1 MKLELIPYT
10 DLILHEKTQPFDFE
24 NPPHDPAELAEAMNA
39 LVEEKNGLGLAC
51 PQVGISFAM
60 FVMRGPIACFNPTI
74 ITVSDELIELEEGCL
89 SLAGIVL
96 KINRPRHVRV
106 RYQDQVGKTHT
117 ATWANMTAR
126 IVQHEMDHLE
136 GILFT
141 DLVSR
146 TRLDMA
152 IRKAKKLK
160 YNYSIGELRKNAR
173 MEENT
178 KV

>member
-1 MKLELIPYT
+1 MNLYLLTIQFC
-10 DLILHEKTQPFDFE
+10 IEKTQPFDFE
-24 NPPHDPAELAEAMNA
+24 NSPHDPEELVAAMNA
-39 LVEEKNGLGLAC
+39 LMEEKNGLGLSA
-51 PQVGISFAM
+51 PQVGIPFSM
-60 FVMRGPIACFNPTI
+60 FVMRGPLAIFNPTI
-74 ITVSDELIELEEGCL
+74 VTLSNELIELEEGCL
-89 SLAGIVL
+89 SLSGIVL

-106 RYQDQVGKTHT
+106 RYQDQGGKTHT

>member
-1 MKLELIPYT
+1 M
-10 DLILHEKTQPFDFE
+10 
-24 NPPHDPAELAEAMNA
+24 
-39 LVEEKNGLGLAC
+39 
-51 PQVGISFAM
+51 
-60 FVMRGPIACFNPTI
+60 
-74 ITVSDELIELEEGCL
+74 
-89 SLAGIVL
+89 L

-106 RYQDQVGKTHT
+106 RYQDQGGKTHT

-126 IVQHEMDHLE
+126 NRTAQMDHLE